1 MTADDRTPFRWAL
14 AGYGAGGRTFHQPL
28 ITSATGLELVA
39 VVTGSPERQ
48 AQVRADL
55 PGATPV
61 AALAELADLGVQG
74 VTITT
79 PTATHAPLAHE
90 ALDLGLHV
98 VVDKPFALTA
108 SDARDLVDH
117 AARVGRV
124 ITPYQN
130 RRWDSDLLTLKKLI
144 ADDALGTVHSF
155 TSRIDRFRPVKG
167 SWHGGTVAQGGGT
180 LLDLGPHLVDQA
192 LHLFGPVVA
201 VHAELRTVRPGAGA
215 EDVIE
220 LHLTHAGGVR
230 STLAAGM
237 ASAAPGTRFLVNG
250 TRGGFL
256 IDGFDIQEEQ
266 LKAGQTPAGLGE
278 RLGRRAGVRLGPAV
292 HRGRLPEGAQRT
304 RPVGHLLPGRRHGD
318 RRRRSTA
325 GRSAGRGGDRG
336 GAGCGQAVFRGTDGG
351 RHQLTGSI
359 SSPRPRPTRRTHP
372 SRPASGRC
380 SSAPTTPR
388 TGPWPAPDLP
398 CSHRAR
404 CSAGRSPQR

>member
-1 MTADDRTPFRWAL
+1 MTVDEGTPFRWAL

-28 ITSATGLELVA
+28 ISSAAGLELVA
-39 VVTGSPERQ
+39 VVTGSPDRQ
-48 AQVRADL
+48 DQVRADL

-61 AALAELADLGVQG
+61 GTLAELADLGAVG
-74 VTITT
+74 VTIAT
-79 PTATHAPLAHE
+79 PTSTHAPLAHE
-90 ALDLGLHV
+90 ALNLGLHV

-108 SDARDLVDH
+108 ADARDLVDH
-117 AARVGRV
+117 ATRVGRV

-167 SWHGGTVAQGGGT
+167 SWHGGTVAEGGGT

-201 VHAELRTVRPGAGA
+201 VHAELRTIRPGAGA

-220 LHLTHAGGVR
+220 LHLTHAGGVQ

-256 IDGFDIQEEQ
+256 IDGFDVQEEQ
-266 LKAGQTPAGLGE
+266 LKAGGSPASLGE
-278 RLGRRAGVRLGPAV
+278 RWGVEPESAWGRLYTGEKDSRVVPSERGRWDTFYPAV
-292 HRGRLPEGAQRT
+292 AGAIAGDGPPPVDPLDAVATAVVLDAARL
-304 RPVGHLLPGRRHGD
+304 
-318 RRRRSTA
+318 
-325 GRSAGRGGDRG
+325 
-336 GAGCGQAVFRGTDGG
+336 
-351 RHQLTGSI
+351 
-359 SSPRPRPTRRTHP
+359 
-372 SRPASGRC
+372 
-380 SSAPTTPR
+380 SSA
-388 TGPWPAPDLP
+388 D
-398 CSHRAR
+398 RAVVVI
-404 CSAGRSPQR
+404 S

>member
-1 MTADDRTPFRWAL
+1 MPTCPAPRR
-14 AGYGAGGRTFHQPL
+14 
-28 ITSATGLELVA
+28 
-39 VVTGSPERQ
+39 SPR
-48 AQVRADL
+48 
-55 PGATPV
+55 
-61 AALAELADLGVQG
+61 LAELADLGVQG

-90 ALDLGLHV
+90 ALGLGLHV

-167 SWHGGTVAQGGGT
+167 SWHGGTVAEGGGT

-266 LKAGQTPAGLGE
+266 LKAGEIAGLA
-278 RLGRRAGVRLGPAV
+278 GRRAGASSRNP
-292 HRGRLPEGAQRT
+292 PGAGCSPRT
-304 RPVGHLLPGRRHGD
+304 APGRCPANAAGGTPSIRPSP
-318 RRRRSTA
+318 RRSPATVRRRSI
-325 GRSAGRGGDRG
+325 
-336 GAGCGQAVFRGTDGG
+336 RGTRWRPRWCWTRPGG
-351 RHQLTGSI
+351 LPRSRPWSPSADRHHQLTKAQTNPPNAPVEASVRAMCQRTQRPSNRALACAGS
-359 SSPRPRPTRRTHP
+359 
-372 SRPASGRC
+372 AVLA
-380 SSAPTTPR
+380 SSALFSGTFTAAVIR
-388 TGPWPAPDLP
+388 
-398 CSHRAR
+398 
-404 CSAGRSPQR
+404 